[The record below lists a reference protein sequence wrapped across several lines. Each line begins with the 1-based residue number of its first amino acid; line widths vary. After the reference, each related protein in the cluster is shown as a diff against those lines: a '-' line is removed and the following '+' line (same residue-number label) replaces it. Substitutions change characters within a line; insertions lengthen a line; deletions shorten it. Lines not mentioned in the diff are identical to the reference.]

1 MGKEYREGVSGEQRG
16 TADGLTTSSLR
27 GSLRILTWMLGKVM
41 EGHRLFCFCHCIEE
55 IIYGKTKNVNAAVCL
70 LERVEQSGFLW

>member
-16 TADGLTTSSLR
+16 TADGLTTSLGSLR

-41 EGHRLFCFCHCIEE
+41 EGHRLFCFCPLH
-55 IIYGKTKNVNAAVCL
+55 
-70 LERVEQSGFLW
+70 